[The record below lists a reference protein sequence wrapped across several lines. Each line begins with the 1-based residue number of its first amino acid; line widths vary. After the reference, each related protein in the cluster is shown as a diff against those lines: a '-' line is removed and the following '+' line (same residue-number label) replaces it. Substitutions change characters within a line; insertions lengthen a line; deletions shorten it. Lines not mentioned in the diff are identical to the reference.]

1 MGGLELVPWIIVSN
15 VTGEK
20 CFGSS
25 YEVHEM
31 LSKFHYSIF
40 LTALMLGYT
49 IGDEII
55 AAAGTWIALQ

>member
-1 MGGLELVPWIIVSN
+1 MGGLELVPWYILSN
-15 VTGEK
+15 VIAEK
-20 CFGSS
+20 GFGSS

-49 IGDEII
+49 IGDGII
-55 AAAGTWIALQ
+55 AAAGTRFALQ